1 MTRSDFPDATGV
13 RPSFLTSVSNND
25 WRAFLPFTLRH
36 DLLVDAS
43 SLLLN
48 GTIGQLAV
56 IVVDLQKSVVS
67 WNSGLVSYL
76 ASKR

>member
-1 MTRSDFPDATGV
+1 MTGV
-13 RPSFLTSVSNND
+13 P
-25 WRAFLPFTLRH
+25 AFRSRSGD

-67 WNSGLVSYL
+67 WNSGASQLFGVEKMIGRQINDLELVSCL
-76 ASKR
+76 